1 MVFWQKKNI
10 LLFRQIHLHHMCEA
24 SMGETLSRYSLFIL
38 TMIDILKGVLLSF
51 PGPNCTGTKMCPS
64 KGWKESPRWIWTRTF
79 FIWQF
84 FCKSDV
90 PDSIAKLKLD
100 FFLMWFVQVATLF
113 GCASLWVGIV
123 RVGREGA
130 ASFPIFPNIN
140 HTKCSFDRKYHA
152 REG

>member
-1 MVFWQKKNI
+1 MVFWQKKKKHFVIQTNTSPSYVWGQYGGN
-10 LLFRQIHLHHMCEA
+10 LEPLFFIHPDYD
-24 SMGETLSRYSLFIL
+24 RY
-38 TMIDILKGVLLSF
+38 KGVLLSF